1 MDFLTP
7 CLTSSQL
14 GLSLWS
20 SSLAWPAW
28 QPQLCCLWW
37 SPGQAGGAWGWGRS
51 GQGRTPC
58 SNTWR
63 ILVELLLKVIQ
74 RFVKFLCRKTKFQEL
89 SILKKNSYIK
99 ESKIK
104 FWEHQDRIEEIYL
117 ILIFTC
123 TINLVSKSISINPKK
138 KKYPSWLFLIYFLG
152 FRNII

>member
-37 SPGQAGGAWGWGRS
+37 SPGQAGGAWGQDRS

-104 FWEHQDRIEEIYL
+104 FWEHQDRIKENLL
-117 ILIFTC
+117 ILLFIC
-123 TINLVSKSISINPKK
+123 TVNLVSNPISTNPKK
-138 KKYPSWLFLIYFLG
+138 ISKLTFLDLLFGL
-152 FRNII
+152 